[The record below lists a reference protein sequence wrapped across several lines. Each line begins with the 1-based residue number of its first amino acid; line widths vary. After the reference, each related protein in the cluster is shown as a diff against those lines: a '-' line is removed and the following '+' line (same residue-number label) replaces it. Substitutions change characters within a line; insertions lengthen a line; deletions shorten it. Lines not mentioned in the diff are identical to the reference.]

1 MLLRE
6 AKRYVKEWTAANYPI
21 DINTALYFEHVL
33 YDVGN
38 GQTSMSAV
46 YPALKSGPPYTNII
60 EAYLTEYDIRMSV
73 EYLKENF
80 YSFYIRKLHQDI
92 IPEKK
97 DKLVKLLLELQGSKS
112 KPKKKHETKRLGDG
126 ELLRIGLW
134 FIDKVGSPEL
144 ASKVLNAACASYN
157 IMKDK

>member
-1 MLLRE
+1 MHDG
-6 AKRYVKEWTAANYPI
+6 I
-21 DINTALYFEHVL
+21 
-33 YDVGN
+33 VGN

-60 EAYLTEYDIRMSV
+60 EAYLTEYDIKMSV

-97 DKLVKLLLELQGSKS
+97 DKLVKLLLELQSNS
-112 KPKKKHETKRLGDG
+112 PRPKPKKKKKHETKRLGDG

-144 ASKVLNAACASYN
+144 ATKVLNAACASYN